1 MLKRKQQ
8 QYLKETMENNMPNV
22 NITKPIRKDA
32 KDYSQVDA
40 KHKPGSKGG
49 PADAYVKPTAYPTT
63 K

>member
-1 MLKRKQQ
+1 
-8 QYLKETMENNMPNV
+8 MPII

-49 PADAYVKPTAYPTT
+49 PADAYVKPAAYPTT